1 MSSTGLKQSVD
12 LSGNI
17 HKLNSR
23 HVPGNFAEQQK
34 SQQNGQELRKP
45 FVDSLLEY
53 EILLLSADTH

>member
-1 MSSTGLKQSVD
+1 MGLKQSVD

-34 SQQNGQELRKP
+34 SQQNGPELRKL
-45 FVDSLLEY
+45 FVDSLSGVRN
-53 EILLLSADTH
+53 SAPLC